1 MPEARGSSSRNT
13 GNMEENDVE
22 KKMTVHQTSY
32 GAINGDIMGDTCPTC
47 HGIGRIPRGHQDQLV
62 AVISCSDQRLKP
74 RHTKLYVFI
83 SVALSLFFC
92 FLILF
97 FLFPRSITILP
108 VSVKS
113 VMVFFTPNTVEMQV
127 TNVLNISNDNF
138 LEVKI
143 LDFDVQVLINKMIQ
157 GRIKISNMTSLK
169 PSSQRA
175 YTITVPVMLDDAGM
189 NNFCKSSSIKIH
201 TLFLHLQMTM
211 NVSYLAHSEQL
222 SRDTFEYVDCGANT
236 TTPHP
241 IMS

>member
-1 MPEARGSSSRNT
+1 MPEERARNT
-13 GNMEENDVE
+13 GNMEDKDVE
-22 KKMTVHQTSY
+22 KKIMGHQTPY
-32 GAINGDIMGDTCPTC
+32 GAINGDITGDTCPTC
-47 HGIGRIPRGHQDQLV
+47 RGIGRIPRGHQDQLV

-83 SVALSLFFC
+83 SVTLSLFFC
-92 FLILF
+92 CLILF
-97 FLFPRSITILP
+97 FLFPRSIIILP

-113 VMVFFTPNTVEMQV
+113 VMVYFMPDSVEMQI
-127 TNVLNISNDNF
+127 TNVLNISNNNF

-143 LDFDVQVLINKMIQ
+143 LDFDVQVLINRMIQ

-169 PSSQRA
+169 PSSQRV
-175 YTITVPVMLDDAGM
+175 YTITIPVKIDDAGM
-189 NNFCKSSSIKIH
+189 NNYCQSSSFKIH